1 MSDARSRSARLV
13 MRCASVADR
22 LACGAEAMAFG
33 RAHGLDSRRAGELT
47 LCVAELLSN
56 AVRHG
61 GGAGVLEMALLEERG
76 EIEVV
81 VRDEGGGIESPA
93 DAMRDGWSRGRQRE
107 VGEAREA
114 GAGLGIGLGAVR
126 RLADGMSI
134 ESVVGVGTRIR
145 VVKRISARG

>member
-81 VRDEGGGIESPA
+81 VRDQGGGIESPA

-107 VGEAREA
+107 AGEVRE
-114 GAGLGIGLGAVR
+114 GLGIGLGAVR
-126 RLADGMSI
+126 RLADSMSI